1 MKCKKCGEEVPENSL
16 FCTNCGSKLSEQV
29 EETEEVKEE
38 TMEESTNVENASEKE
53 DVKEQEEVKDA
64 EEVVKKEEPEK
75 QEKVVEEKKDETK
88 IDDVKSEEK
97 EVKKVEAKAEPKVE
111 PKTEPKTE
119 KPKKKKSK
127 FKIFIIII
135 LILAVLAGGFYLIF
149 REEIE
154 EYFENKE
161 KSEKLEEDVEE
172 ALDELAENLTENTS
186 AENTVTE
193 QAPQAIVTTEKR
205 GFRSDLAWSKL
216 NNQWICINTEGKVVF
231 KLPEEY
237 TNVTE
242 FSDEGYALIIKDN
255 YKKAII
261 DKTGRIVTTDE
272 NNGAFDE
279 ILSEDALADCALVKK
294 EIDDYDKAETQ
305 YGIID
310 FEGNWI
316 LKLSADNEKLKEFTK
331 GVAENIITDKYDDV
345 YLVDVA
351 KNVTVKGLIEKIIS
365 VEDDNLVLL
374 DYDNQLVK
382 INEETG
388 KSTTIVKNVDAVYG
402 EFNDDLLAVKTEKY
416 NEKNR
421 DYDISFG
428 YYDINGKKQIS
439 VKEKN
444 AESITA
450 ISDEGYYGVITV
462 NDSGTRFV
470 TICDKEGNQQFE
482 PIRGAKECTYLGEG
496 RFFISY
502 SNDTGDDKYVCDE
515 KGQKLFNAESMTV
528 YEDGISIRDN
538 DNYVDD
544 AGMIMTITE

>member
-38 TMEESTNVENASEKE
+38 PMEESTNVENVSEKE
-53 DVKEQEEVKDA
+53 DVKEQEE
-64 EEVVKKEEPEK
+64 
-75 QEKVVEEKKDETK
+75 VVEEKKDETK
-88 IDDVKSEEK
+88 IDDVKPEEK

-111 PKTEPKTE
+111 PKVEPKTE

-193 QAPQAIVTTEKR
+193 QTPQAIVTTEKR
-205 GFRSDLAWSKL
+205 EFRSDLAWSKL

-242 FSDEGYALIIKDN
+242 FSDEGHALIIKDN

-261 DKTGRIVTTDE
+261 DKTGRIITTDE

-538 DNYVDD
+538 DNYVDG